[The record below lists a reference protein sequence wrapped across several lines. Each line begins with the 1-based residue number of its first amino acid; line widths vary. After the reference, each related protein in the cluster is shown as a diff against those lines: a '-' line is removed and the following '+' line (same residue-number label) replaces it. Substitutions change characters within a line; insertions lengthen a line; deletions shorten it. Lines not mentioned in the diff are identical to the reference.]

1 MSRILYDLTGAHDLR
16 FSPNCWRS
24 RLALAHKE
32 LEVECEP
39 CRFTEKDKIAFSG
52 QKQVP
57 VLRDGDTVIND
68 SWDIACYL
76 EETYPGNPSLFGGP
90 VGQGLANHLNWW
102 TNAVLH
108 PAIVQT
114 VLIDIHDSLDP
125 EDQAYFR
132 ESRESRFG
140 KPLEDVAGDQ
150 EARLATTR
158 QTLAPTNL
166 TLERQKWIC
175 GDGPAYG
182 DYLIFS
188 ALQWARAV
196 SPVAI
201 VEHGTAIYNWNERML
216 DLFDGLGRMIEP
228 KAA

>member
-1 MSRILYDLTGAHDLR
+1 MSRILYDLTGANDLR

-24 RLALAHKE
+24 RLALAHKG
-32 LEVECEP
+32 LEADCEP
-39 CRFTEKDKIAFSG
+39 CGFTEKEKIAFSG
-52 QKQVP
+52 GKTVP
-57 VLRDGDTVIND
+57 VLHDGDAVIND

-76 EETYPGNPSLFGGP
+76 EEAYPDTPSLFGGP
-90 VGQGLANHLNWW
+90 VGRGLAHHLNWW

-108 PAIVQT
+108 PAIIHT
-114 VLIDIHDSLDP
+114 VLLDIHDSLTP

-132 ESRESRFG
+132 ESREKRFG
-140 KPLEDVAGDQ
+140 KPLEEVAGDLD
-150 EARLATTR
+150 ARLAATR
-158 QTLAPTNL
+158 QALTPTNL

-201 VEHGTAIYNWNERML
+201 VEPGSAIYDWNERML